1 METDKTIDGRL
12 LVASAL
18 SAPDVTYAA
27 LYSPESEFRIY
38 ATPAAF
44 LVSAAA
50 GWILYES
57 GASADTTL
65 EVMGYALVIAWW
77 IKWLIV
83 AAVFWYPAYKGWI
96 LAGTWPGLSATHHLF
111 TQEGIEIVGSR
122 GPSLLPWKDISRAVE
137 TKKGFLFYRQ
147 GKIAAFVPTRRLE
160 GDEEISIVRKFIVR
174 NVADA
179 TLLA

>member
-1 METDKTIDGRL
+1 MEADKTMDGRL

-27 LYSPESEFRIY
+27 LYSPAGEFNIY
-38 ATPAAF
+38 ATPATL

-65 EVMGYALVIAWW
+65 KVMGYAFVIAWW

-83 AAVFWYPAYKGWI
+83 AAVFWYPAYKAWM
-96 LAGTWPGLSATHHLF
+96 LAGSWPGVSATHHLF
-111 TQEGIEIVGSR
+111 IQEGIEIVGSR
-122 GPSLLPWKDISRAVE
+122 GPSLLRWTEVSQAVE
-137 TKKGFLFYRQ
+137 TKKGFLFYPQ
-147 GKIAAFVPTRRLE
+147 GKIAAFVPRRRLE
-160 GDEEISIVRKFIVR
+160 GDEEILIVRKFIVR
-174 NVADA
+174 NVANA

>member
-1 METDKTIDGRL
+1 MEADKTVDGRL

-27 LYSPESEFRIY
+27 LYSPAGEFNIY
-38 ATPAAF
+38 AIPATL

-65 EVMGYALVIAWW
+65 TVMGYVLVIAWW

-83 AAVFWYPAYKGWI
+83 AAVFWYPAYKAWL

-111 TQEGIEIVGSR
+111 TREGIEIVGSR
-122 GPSLLPWKDISRAVE
+122 GPSLLRWADVSRVVE

-147 GKIAAFVPTRRLE
+147 GKIAAFVPSRRLE
-160 GDEEISIVRKFIVR
+160 GDAEISIVRKFIVR
-174 NVADA
+174 NVSDA